1 MTQPSPFK
9 WFKTSPEIIRLAV
22 MLYVRFP
29 LSLRNVEDLL
39 HERGVEISHETVR
52 FWWHRF
58 APMFAC
64 RDPEASHRGH
74 EVQPL
79 AVALGRDVREDQ
91 RQALPVARCRSRR
104 ERSSRASSQ
113 DATTRRLR

>member
-1 MTQPSPFK
+1 MIKPSPFK

-39 HERGVEISHETVR
+39 HQRGVDVSHETIR

-58 APMFAC
+58 GPMFAAEI
-64 RDPEASHRGH
+64 RKRQHRGH
-74 EVQPL
+74 ALEPL
-79 AVALGRDVREDQ
+79 AVASRRDVREDQ
-91 RQALPVARCRSRR
+91 R
-104 ERSSRASSQ
+104 
-113 DATTRRLR
+113 